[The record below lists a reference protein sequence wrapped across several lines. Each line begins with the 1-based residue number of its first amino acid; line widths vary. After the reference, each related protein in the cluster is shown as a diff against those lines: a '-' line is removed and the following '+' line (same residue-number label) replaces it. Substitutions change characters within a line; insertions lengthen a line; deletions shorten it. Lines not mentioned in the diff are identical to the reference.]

1 MISAL
6 FKGIFNLISKLF
18 SLLLAGVLSV
28 VISLIPGVDIYFSY
42 ITSFLTQALT
52 FVGTIL
58 DIFLI
63 PRGALILIFDYLAL
77 LSSMYLAVVGTKF
90 VINIYQKFKI

>member
-6 FKGIFNLISKLF
+6 FKGIFSLISKLF
-18 SLLLAGVLSV
+18 SLILAGVLSV

-42 ITSFLTQALT
+42 ITTFLTQALT

-63 PRGALILIFDYLAL
+63 TRGALILIFDYLAL